1 MGIWHEGP
9 AATAQAAGGSAF
21 RHESPAEWL
30 GDAGLPCCE
39 GRAAPLNAPQQVG
52 RSRPHAS
59 WSMCVV
65 SVCADGC
72 MCACVFSPR
81 VHSARPGWRTAGLAT
96 ARRAAAAPPPPAQPQ
111 SAEGEQGRAGR
122 GTVSHP
128 CSCVVG
134 LGQATGA
141 AWQLQTMQPGLLP
154 QLPLGPRGLHLSDPK
169 SKACP
174 EPTCAA
180 GDELNLRTNS
190 ASSSSRVSCGRQAG

>member
-1 MGIWHEGP
+1 M
-9 AATAQAAGGSAF
+9 
-21 RHESPAEWL
+21 
-30 GDAGLPCCE
+30 
-39 GRAAPLNAPQQVG
+39 
-52 RSRPHAS
+52 
-59 WSMCVV
+59 
-65 SVCADGC
+65 
-72 MCACVFSPR
+72 
-81 VHSARPGWRTAGLAT
+81 
-96 ARRAAAAPPPPAQPQ
+96 
-111 SAEGEQGRAGR
+111 
-122 GTVSHP
+122 SHP